1 MGYCHNLTNSTP
13 TALYPA
19 GSAYDFSFENATDPA
34 SWANPADVEF
44 VFTSC
49 DAINCWIEPRC
60 TVESVDGKIVKLQQ
74 GDNSSCFH
82 RLYYYAQCFNNG
94 QGAGRSLTCKGS
106 QCRGRNPTSIEN
118 VRSLASERNSLWTTA
133 SDSLPLAPGGLE
145 RERQFAGPLLLRQSR
160 GHDQLHPARGRDRS
174 HARRH
179 GHHRNAAGASILML
193 LSIHLRQRSGERQR
207 SLTPAIFLSQKH
219 HSFRSFSRSPARRTC
234 DGRGCTSSTPPG
246 SGRAGRRA
254 MSTRSPAVSC

>member
-1 MGYCHNLTNSTP
+1 MQAPLPANVSKGSALRQLWVGGLRAQRTRVYGHGRQQGDNRMGYCHNLTNSTP

-19 GSAYDFSFENATDPA
+19 GSAYDFSFENATDTA

-118 VRSLASERNSLWTTA
+118 VRSALFF
-133 SDSLPLAPGGLE
+133 G
-145 RERQFAGPLLLRQSR
+145 
-160 GHDQLHPARGRDRS
+160 
-174 HARRH
+174 
-179 GHHRNAAGASILML
+179 
-193 LSIHLRQRSGERQR
+193 
-207 SLTPAIFLSQKH
+207 
-219 HSFRSFSRSPARRTC
+219 
-234 DGRGCTSSTPPG
+234 
-246 SGRAGRRA
+246 
-254 MSTRSPAVSC
+254 V

>member
-1 MGYCHNLTNSTP
+1 MTRGRCSQGAPIKVTGWKAHPTIKGAMQAPLPANVSKGSALRQLWVGGLRAQRTRVYGHGRQQGDNRMGFCHNLTNSTP

-118 VRSLASERNSLWTTA
+118 VRIFPHSFGRSKGTRSGRRRLTLCLWRQVGLNASGNSPGHFYYDRAAGTISYTPRDGETAAMLDATATTA
-133 SDSLPLAPGGLE
+133 T
-145 RERQFAGPLLLRQSR
+145 QQV
-160 GHDQLHPARGRDRS
+160 
-174 HARRH
+174 
-179 GHHRNAAGASILML
+179 
-193 LSIHLRQRSGERQR
+193 
-207 SLTPAIFLSQKH
+207 
-219 HSFRSFSRSPARRTC
+219 
-234 DGRGCTSSTPPG
+234 
-246 SGRAGRRA
+246 RAY
-254 MSTRSPAVSC
+254 